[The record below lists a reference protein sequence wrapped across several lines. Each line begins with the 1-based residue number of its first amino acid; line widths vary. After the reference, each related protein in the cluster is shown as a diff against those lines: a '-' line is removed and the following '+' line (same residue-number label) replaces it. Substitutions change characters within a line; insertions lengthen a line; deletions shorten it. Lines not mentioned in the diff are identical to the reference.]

1 MGSNWL
7 LLGCL
12 GTGSAIRDRQHAD
25 LSLKAAAAI
34 LASPVDVNANRARM
48 GRIGMHP

>member
-12 GTGSAIRDRQHAD
+12 GAGSAIRDRQHAD
-25 LSLKAAAAI
+25 LSLKRP
-34 LASPVDVNANRARM
+34 LHFSRLRLM
-48 GRIGMHP
+48 